1 MKNNSTLERK
11 SIFMLNAKLSVEDR
25 GITILRFVVAILLGI
40 HGIYR
45 GWTGGAKFFGDYLTE
60 AGLPLGIVIA
70 WSITIFEIFG
80 MALLLLR
87 HWVIPV
93 ALVFIFILSAGIVMV
108 HAREGWFVV
117 GGGRNG
123 VEYSIL
129 LIASLTALSVST
141 RDAARKLKQTGDE

>member
-1 MKNNSTLERK
+1 
-11 SIFMLNAKLSVEDR
+11 MLNAKLSVEDR